1 VALPPNQIQIESRAV
16 LNRSNAKM
24 TPDVSILMPVYNGMP
39 YVRQAIESVLA
50 QTLPNWQCV
59 IVNDGSRDGT
69 RDYLATLSD
78 RRFVTIDQENAGISA
93 AINRGLEHC
102 TARYIARLDADDIAL
117 PTRLAEQVAFLEARP
132 DVALVGTQVV
142 PMGSCGAGSSL
153 KLPTTHEDIM
163 SDLVA
168 ARHAVAHSSV
178 MIRADILRQ
187 IGGYW
192 DLSFGEEY
200 DLMLRIGEVA
210 KLANLDQVLLQYRV
224 HQSSMNGS
232 AMRRMRTSVLYA
244 CESARRR
251 QVGMPPISF
260 EDFQSRRNLR
270 PRWQRA
276 FESIDI
282 HARNQYRYA
291 LAELY
296 GGRRVRGAARLVW
309 AAACAPRLTFA
320 RILRVARPARR
331 EVKVAQ
337 GVTG

>member
-1 VALPPNQIQIESRAV
+1 
-16 LNRSNAKM
+16 M
-24 TPDVSILMPVYNGMP
+24 TCDVSILMPVYNGMP
-39 YVRQAIESVLA
+39 YLRQAIESVLA
-50 QTLPNWQCV
+50 QTLTNWQCV

-69 RDYLATLSD
+69 RDYLAGLADS
-78 RRFVTIDQENAGISA
+78 RFLVIDQENAGISA
-93 AINRGLEHC
+93 AINHGLQHC

-117 PTRLAEQVAFLEARP
+117 PTRLAEQVAFLDANAE
-132 DVALVGTQVV
+132 VALVGTQVV
-142 PMGSCGAGSSL
+142 PMGSRGAGSSL
-153 KLPTTHEDIM
+153 KLPTTHDDIM
-163 SDLVA
+163 SDLIA
-168 ARHAVAHSSV
+168 GRHAVAHSSA
-178 MIRADILRQ
+178 MIRADILRE

-192 DLSFGEEY
+192 SLSFGEEY
-200 DLMLRIGEVA
+200 DLMLRLGEIA

-251 QVGMPPISF
+251 QAGMLPISF
-260 EDFQSRRNLR
+260 EDFQARRNSR
-270 PRWQRA
+270 PRWQRV

-309 AAACAPRLTFA
+309 AAACAPRLTFE
-320 RILRVARPARR
+320 RILRVAKPARR
-331 EVKVAQ
+331 EGKAVQ
-337 GVTG
+337 GATA